1 MLVHETLRP
10 LKLQAER
17 IHLAQNDSACCPDT
31 GPTTSNRSHHAA
43 GLAIIDA
50 ANSLLAAMRRPDG
63 AFRTWEE
70 MRAAGLAMRYRGR
83 YQAHWP
89 GIDPDTGRGY
99 GAAEQNF
106 VLYVVE
112 VAVEPA
118 TGQTTVL
125 AAHMVADAGRIAA
138 PQSVRGQAFGGFAQ
152 SLGFALTVRG
162 CDGPGQLGP
171 LDAQ

>member
-1 MLVHETLRP
+1 M
-10 LKLQAER
+10 
-17 IHLAQNDSACCPDT
+17 
-31 GPTTSNRSHHAA
+31 AA

-171 LDAQ
+171 LDAGDRKSNV